1 MILRA
6 PARLLCSVA
15 VALAAATPPLQA
27 QPAAAEVEL
36 ESWRAASR
44 LDTPEAYRAY
54 LQQYPNGAFARFA
67 ELALA
72 KQAGGAPAPASPAP
86 AAARAAPAALAT
98 ASAELDTNMID
109 MRVGDRL
116 QGPGVITVG
125 AIGSRRHVLMPRGEW
140 VVLAGF
146 DHRSANQ
153 VPVPMVTLAFG
164 QFSGAE
170 LRSLLSVS
178 FNRRTVAPV
187 GGSGPNLVAMG
198 MLPRW
203 TAAEQCEAA
212 SPAHLH
218 HAVAGNRTVKHCE
231 FLRPLAAG
239 EDAWAGSG
247 ELRAGVDAALALLKG
262 QPLRP
267 ALRTEVHVT
276 DNRLGYMAYTRLD
289 AAAPAE
295 PRAAWLKAFGPLA
308 ASAYERN
315 LELDDLR
322 PGQPANAVA
331 AQLALPD

>member
-15 VALAAATPPLQA
+15 VALAAATPPLLA
-27 QPAAAEVEL
+27 QTAAAEIEL

-54 LQQYPNGAFARFA
+54 LQRYPNGAFARFA

-72 KQAGGAPAPASPAP
+72 KQAGGAPAPATPAP
-86 AAARAAPAALAT
+86 AAPRVAPAALAT
-98 ASAELDTNMID
+98 ATAELDTNMIE

-125 AIGSRRHVLMPRGEW
+125 AIGSRRHVLLPRGEW

-178 FNRRTVAPV
+178 FNRRAVAPV
-187 GGSGPNLVAMG
+187 GGSGPSLVAMG

-218 HAVAGNRTVKHCE
+218 HAVAANRTVKHCE
-231 FLRPLAAG
+231 FLRPVAAG
-239 EDAWAGSG
+239 EDPWAGSG

-276 DNRLGYMAYTRLD
+276 DNRLGYMAYARLD

-322 PGQPANAVA
+322 PGQPASAVA